1 MQIGAAA
8 KASGVSAKMIRHY
21 ESIGL
26 IPSAD
31 RRDSNYRDYGASE
44 VHRLAFI
51 RRGRD
56 LGFSMDEIRD
66 LLKLW
71 GDRERSSADVKRLT
85 QGHIGELDEKIAALQ
100 EMRATLAHLVD
111 CCDGDHRPDCRSSRA
126 SKAPCRCR
134 TSTITT
140 TTRRQITSSTGTRGN
155 SISRRGS
162 GSGGGT

>member
-26 IPSAD
+26 IPSAG
-31 RRDSNYRDYGASE
+31 RRESNYRDYGAAE

-56 LGFSMDEIRD
+56 LGFSMEEIRG

-85 QGHIGELDEKIAALQ
+85 QAHIGELDDKIAALA

-111 CCDGDHRPDCRSSRA
+111 CCDGDHRPDCPIIKGLEGA
-126 SKAPCRCR
+126 VPLPDLHHHHHHEAVANLKGAH
-134 TSTITT
+134 
-140 TTRRQITSSTGTRGN
+140 
-155 SISRRGS
+155 
-162 GSGGGT
+162 